1 MRKLK
6 LLLAAALM
14 LSVHFLWAQTNE
26 ITGKVTDDKGNP
38 MLGVTVNVK
47 NSRTGTTTA
56 PDGSFKI
63 NAAPNAVLVISAI
76 GFEQKEIKV
85 GSQTNLNLISLVQ
98 DTKIMSEVVVTGTGV
113 ATSKRKLGI
122 SVESITAD
130 KLPQVPAA
138 TLDQAIIGKIPE
150 LKFPQCRVTPA
161 TR

>member
-26 ITGKVTDDKGNP
+26 ITGRVTDDKGNP
-38 MLGVTVNVK
+38 IIGVTVNVK

-63 NAAPNAVLVISAI
+63 NASPNAVLIISAI
-76 GFEQKEIKV
+76 GFESKEVKV
-85 GSQTNLNLISLVQ
+85 GSQTNLNVISLVQ
-98 DTKIMSEVVVTGTGV
+98 DTKLMSEVVVTGTGV

-122 SVESITAD
+122 SVESISGD
-130 KLPQVPAA
+130 
-138 TLDQAIIGKIPE
+138 
-150 LKFPQCRVTPA
+150 
-161 TR
+161 